1 MICPVHHSGMAGR
14 DIFRDVAALNAALTA
29 LPPDAFVVAFF
40 IHALQVSQDEWM
52 EPLARHLRE
61 AGFVTVGVTTPESAE
76 RCHLDAPEYQA
87 VLSLD
92 DIPLL
97 RRVNVFIISDIDCLE
112 PLFPQQSRVLACCH
126 GVITASDT
134 AFTSYLHHIGLVD
147 GWLCS
152 CPVTPRTR
160 ELVTH
165 LWTGL
170 ASGEA
175 SRRKNRHLHII
186 PVGYPRLAAL
196 AEKLEEQSCLPD
208 AIIYAP
214 TLLDYFPEMGGE
226 RVKEHGAR
234 IIRVL
239 LRNFPDYRVVFRPY
253 RGDLDHAVVAD
264 IREQFRNEPR
274 FVFDADPARLF
285 SFAHGATVVTDFSHI
300 GASFAYATLRAPVSF
315 RPWQKSAPEM
325 TRTEGFFTAASYTG
339 LVRAVRTVLADGRR
353 LAEELRARRTR
364 EIMPFATAFAD
375 IAALLKEF
383 FADTPRQDWLT
394 VERCNPAVAP
404 ADQELIRRMSGQSPA
419 NRARL
424 AATAVTYG
432 MPRSP
437 LLGAFALHQ
446 AELHFPGR
454 LYYSGLRAALS
465 QAGLACEE
473 EPAPDAA
480 RRLCTL
486 AIADLEQA
494 GDAQGRQ
501 LAEELLAALSR

>member
-1 MICPVHHSGMAGR
+1 
-14 DIFRDVAALNAALTA
+14 
-29 LPPDAFVVAFF
+29 
-40 IHALQVSQDEWM
+40 
-52 EPLARHLRE
+52 
-61 AGFVTVGVTTPESAE
+61 
-76 RCHLDAPEYQA
+76 
-87 VLSLD
+87 
-92 DIPLL
+92 
-97 RRVNVFIISDIDCLE
+97 
-112 PLFPQQSRVLACCH
+112 
-126 GVITASDT
+126 
-134 AFTSYLHHIGLVD
+134 
-147 GWLCS
+147 
-152 CPVTPRTR
+152 
-160 ELVTH
+160 
-165 LWTGL
+165 
-170 ASGEA
+170 
-175 SRRKNRHLHII
+175 
-186 PVGYPRLAAL
+186 
-196 AEKLEEQSCLPD
+196 
-208 AIIYAP
+208 
-214 TLLDYFPEMGGE
+214 
-226 RVKEHGAR
+226 
-234 IIRVL
+234 
-239 LRNFPDYRVVFRPY
+239 
-253 RGDLDHAVVAD
+253 
-264 IREQFRNEPR
+264 
-274 FVFDADPARLF
+274 
-285 SFAHGATVVTDFSHI
+285 
-300 GASFAYATLRAPVSF
+300 
-315 RPWQKSAPEM
+315 M

-353 LAEELRARRTR
+353 LAEELRARRKR

-394 VERCNPAVAP
+394 VERCNPAVTP
-404 ADQELIRRMSGQSPA
+404 TDQELIRRMSGQPPA